1 MGSIVSASY
10 PCGFEEEGLAL
21 GGGMRDFATRCSLPA
36 LCTDCGA
43 FQVANSKAKRPR
55 CSWCQG
61 SLRFY
66 TDPALYTER
75 GKMRKMTNTASS
87 MSTGTM
93 VTSGCHM
100 RSINASMWGE
110 NDVVRGHRA
119 VGLTLGRAWMPVSAH
134 AVIDVR
140 PHGSKRRRH
149 TYYDEPIRAHD
160 REGL

>member
-75 GKMRKMTNTASS
+75 AEDAEDDEYGIFYEHRDDGDIRLPHAFYQCPRCGEK
-87 MSTGTM
+87 TM
-93 VTSGCHM
+93 QFAAIGP
-100 RSINASMWGE
+100 W
-110 NDVVRGHRA
+110 D
-119 VGLTLGRAWMPVSAH
+119 
-134 AVIDVR
+134 
-140 PHGSKRRRH
+140 
-149 TYYDEPIRAHD
+149 
-160 REGL
+160 